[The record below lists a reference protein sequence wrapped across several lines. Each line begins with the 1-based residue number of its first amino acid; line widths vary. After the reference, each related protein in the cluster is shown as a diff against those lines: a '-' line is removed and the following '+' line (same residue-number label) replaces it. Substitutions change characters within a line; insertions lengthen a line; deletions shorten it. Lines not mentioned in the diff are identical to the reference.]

1 MDIAGYLDEVRKV
14 HATGVAGELSY
25 RPALASLF
33 NSIDPDLDVINEPRR
48 VAVGAPDFVFQRDK
62 VARGWCEHKDID
74 KDVLKPKGYS
84 KEQKERYTQGLPNL
98 IYTNGLDFEF
108 IRDGDQTAFITIA
121 DFAHGLPANP
131 DQFERLK
138 THLQEF
144 AAARPLSIR
153 SAKRLAELMA
163 GKAKLIKEVLGNVL
177 KEDADLQ
184 SELANQFKS
193 FKANLLPNLTP
204 GEFSDIYAETVTYGM
219 FAARFH
225 DQTPDDFSR
234 QEALEL
240 LPKSN
245 PFLRSM
251 FQFVAGYDLDD
262 RIAWIVDDLADLLQ
276 ACDVHDLFKD
286 YGKWDARND
295 PFIHFYEDFLGAY
308 NPKKRKSRGV
318 WYTPEPVV
326 DFIVRAVD
334 DVLKQE
340 FGLPEGLADT
350 SKVTVDWDTGET
362 DKKGKPVTIRKDVHR
377 VQILDPATGTGT
389 FLAKATQLI
398 SDRVKGV
405 APGAWSDYVEKDLLP
420 RLHGFELLMAS
431 YAMCHMKLDMQ
442 LTESGYTPSA
452 KPPRVSVWLT
462 NALEP
467 AERVKSDLFWTPLAK
482 EAEGAADVKRQTP
495 IMCVIGN
502 PPYSGESANKGD
514 HIKGLMEAYKM
525 EPGGKER
532 LKERN
537 PKWINDDYV
546 KFIRMSEDLIAR
558 NPSGGVLG
566 FITNHGYLDNP
577 TFRGMRWH
585 LLKTFDKIWVIDLHG
600 NAKKKEVSP
609 DGSPDKNV
617 FDIQQGVALII
628 AVRKPPVIARTDEGG
643 AKQSS
648 PDASSQGTGSPR
660 RSAPRDDELAEVWH
674 GDLWGSRKAKSE
686 VLGNGSISN
695 SKLEALPLPDPFLPF
710 VPRDLEKQVRYRE
723 GVSLNDLSPLSGVG
737 VITKR
742 DKLTV
747 HFDAT
752 DAYQAATDIL
762 NLPKDEFYRKHS
774 VPNDV
779 RDWRYQWAVED
790 IENSGP
796 DRNLVEPIY
805 YRLFDKR
812 HIYYTGNARGF
823 VGWPTKR
830 VMRHF
835 TDGANVGFCF
845 NRTIEGGRAFA
856 DFFAVDGM
864 IQHHTTSIKEVNY
877 LAPLY
882 LYPDEDAAEKD
893 AFASTERTINFDP
906 KLYAKICKAAGIDP
920 ADTDM
925 AREKALDPKM
935 VGAGEGGARSAEG
948 VGVRRSSNVEPP
960 PPAPP
965 QGEGSKAFFRA
976 ATGDA
981 RPSEVK
987 VFDYIYGVLHSP
999 DYRETFAE
1007 FLKIDFP
1014 RIPYPASPEVFAH
1027 ISEKGEALRRL
1038 HLMEPAAIG
1047 ETASRFMGDTE
1058 DDEGRNVVASGY
1070 PKFEPNS
1077 ARPEPVEG
1085 QASRSGDPST
1095 GSGRTGKVYINSH
1108 QYFENVPELAWNFY
1122 IGGYQPARKWLK
1134 DRKGRRLE
1142 FADFKHYQSIVKIL
1156 TETDRIMKEI
1166 KLPLDIDN

>member
-1 MDIAGYLDEVRKV
+1 MDIAGYLDEIRKV
-14 HATGVAGELSY
+14 YDTGVASEHSY
-25 RPALASLF
+25 RPALESLF
-33 NSIDPDLDVINEPRR
+33 QGIDPELDVINEPRR
-48 VAVGAPDFVFQRDK
+48 VDVGAPDFVFQRDG

-74 KDVLKPKGYS
+74 KDVVKPKGYS

-98 IYTNGLDFEF
+98 LYTNGLDFEF
-108 IRDGDQTAFITIA
+108 IRDGQQTAFITIA
-121 DFAHGLPANP
+121 DYAHGLPGNP
-131 DQFERLK
+131 DQFEKLE
-138 THLQEF
+138 TYLTEF

-163 GKAKLIKEVLGNVL
+163 GKAKLIKEALGGVL
-177 KEDADLQ
+177 KADPELQ

-204 GEFSDIYAETVTYGM
+204 GEFADIYAETVTYGM

-262 RIAWIVDDLADLLQ
+262 RIAWIVDDLAALLQ
-276 ACDVHDLFKD
+276 ACNVHDLFKD

-334 DVLKQE
+334 DVLKEE
-340 FGLPEGLADT
+340 FGLPDGLADT
-350 SKVTVDWDTGET
+350 SKVTVDWDTGLT
-362 DKKGKPVTIRKDVHR
+362 GKKGEALTEKREVHR

-405 APGAWSDYVEKDLLP
+405 APGAWSNYVEKELLP

-452 KPPRVSVWLT
+452 NPPRLSVWLT

-502 PPYSGESANKGD
+502 PPYSVSSSNQGD
-514 HIKGLMEAYKM
+514 HINTLLMDYKQGLS
-525 EPGGKER
+525 
-532 LKERN
+532 ERN
-537 PKWINDDYV
+537 IQPLSDDYV
-546 KFIRMSEDLIAR
+546 KFIRLAHSFVEQNRA
-558 NPSGGVLG
+558 GVLA
-566 FITNHGYLDNP
+566 FITNNSFLDGAVH
-577 TFRGMRWH
+577 RQMRRS
-585 LLKTFDKIWVIDLHG
+585 LMEAFDQIWIVDLHG
-600 NAKKKEVSP
+600 SSKKKETAP
-609 DGSPDKNV
+609 DGGVDQNV
-617 FDIQQGVALII
+617 FDIMQGVSIII
-628 AVRKPPVIARTDEGG
+628 AVRT
-643 AKQSS
+643 AKKNQKTFGRISH
-648 PDASSQGTGSPR
+648 
-660 RSAPRDDELAEVWH
+660 V
-674 GDLWGSRKAKSE
+674 DLWGTRKSKNAALSE
-686 VLGNGSISN
+686 LSLCS
-695 SKLEALPLPDPFLPF
+695 SEFAELEAREPKLFF
-710 VPRDLEKQVRYRE
+710 VPKNYDSIELYEQ
-723 GVSLNDLSPLSGVG
+723 GFSLTSL
-737 VITKR
+737 
-742 DKLTV
+742 
-747 HFDAT
+747 FDHDTAGINT
-752 DAYQAATDIL
+752 H
-762 NLPKDEFYRKHS
+762 KDRLVVDF
-774 VPNDV
+774 
-779 RDWRYQWAVED
+779 
-790 IENSGP
+790 
-796 DRNLVEPIY
+796 DRNRLREKMVGFFDPANLEAD
-805 YRLFDKR
+805 LFDLFGVKSSK
-812 HIYYTGNARGF
+812 TWSLETAR
-823 VGWPTKR
+823 
-830 VMRHF
+830 
-835 TDGANVGFCF
+835 A
-845 NRTIEGGRAFA
+845 GRAFDERLLVRYA
-856 DFFAVDGM
+856 YRPFDNHHVYYDRQIVERDRFSVMRNILELPNIGLAMNRQIEVKRDFSDSLVVDAIFDRHGL
-864 IQHHTTSIKEVNY
+864 SLKEGNQF
-877 LAPLY
+877 APLY
-882 LYPDEDAAEKD
+882 LYPDEDAAQKD
-893 AFASTERTINFDP
+893 ALAPTERTVNFDP
-906 KLYAKICKAAGIDP
+906 KLCAKICEAAGIDP

-925 AREKALDPKM
+925 AREKNSA
-935 VGAGEGGARSAEG
+935 SAEP
-948 VGVRRSSNVEPP
+948 VEAQATRLRDPSTSS
-960 PPAPP
+960 
-965 QGEGSKAFFRA
+965 GRTGGSAGFRT

-1047 ETASRFMGDTE
+1047 DTAFPFMGDVE
-1058 DDEGRNVVASGY
+1058 DDEERDVVASGY
-1070 PKFEPNS
+1070 PK
-1077 ARPEPVEG
+1077 RDDGHVW
-1085 QASRSGDPST
+1085 
-1095 GSGRTGKVYINSH
+1095 INKH
-1108 QYFENVPELAWNFY
+1108 QYFQNVPESAWSFY
-1122 IGGYQPARKWLK
+1122 IGGYQPAQKWLK

-1142 FADFKHYQSIVKIL
+1142 FPDLQHYQRIVKIL
-1156 TETDRIMKEI
+1156 LETDRIMREI
-1166 KLPLDIDN
+1166 ELPLEVEG